1 MTDRYKVDDQCDTK
15 WSAEAEKELEPIN
28 VIKGMVSMPQNVV
41 EIIDDID
48 LNDLDMVI
56 DDTMS
61 PNSKRLLIDFV
72 AKGTRFEAVRFYSR
86 NEDVDDVQVQ
96 FVLRDNFMTDFLC
109 YLTINGIKIEKIE
122 DDAKFEESMRQNE
135 FVKID
140 EHAMQIENIHLQS
153 AAFCTFVEEKERN
166 FRVGSSVEFVFGF
179 ISRLLSVTRWESC
192 DGLKWFM
199 KGMIGIAEKDQMDD
213 IVNDALEEVDQEKST
228 KVRYSYEPDPSF
240 NSSKKQFKISKD
252 IIATVNVNNLPVNDF
267 LNYSRKTIVVQSQQ
281 CQWMKLANGQ
291 KIKIINCDLR
301 QSMLYVI
308 KEEFIR
314 PNPQNGVEISPFYR
328 SELVDVGLTAS
339 ILAKYGISS
348 HAVPSSFRQDHS
360 FRIQLQQ
367 KERIRSF
374 IVDAAF
380 KMKQIVKK
388 TKWNKVPIKNY
399 EHKKQRMEY
408 IVKKQ
413 VFVEDLNALNDY
425 LNPTLIPIVMFDKE
439 AIKHR

>member
-72 AKGTRFEAVRFYSR
+72 AKGTRFEAVRFYAR
-86 NEDVDDVQVQ
+86 NENVDDVQVQ

-109 YLTINGIKIEKIE
+109 YLNMDGIKIEKIE

-153 AAFCTFVEEKERN
+153 VAFCTFVEEKERN

-240 NSSKKQFKISKD
+240 NSSKKEYKISKD
-252 IIATVNVNNLPVNDF
+252 IVAQLADVNGIPVANL
-267 LNYSRKTIVVQSQQ
+267 LNYLRKTIVVQSQQ
-281 CQWMKLANGQ
+281 NQWMQLANGQ
-291 KIKIINCDLR
+291 KIKVIRCDLR
-301 QSMLYVI
+301 QNNPMFCVMR
-308 KEEFIR
+308 EEFIR
-314 PNPQNGVEISPFYR
+314 PNPQNGIEIAPFYR
-328 SELVDVGLTAS
+328 SELIEIVDNPANILTN
-339 ILAKYGISS
+339 YGISTT
-348 HAVPSSFRQDHS
+348 AVPPSFREAHS
-360 FRIQLQQ
+360 FRAQLQQ

-374 IVDAAF
+374 IVDSAF

-388 TKWNKVPIKNY
+388 TKWNKVPVKNY

-413 VFVEDLNALNDY
+413 VFVDDLNALNDY
-425 LNPTLIPIVMFDKE
+425 SNPI
-439 AIKHR
+439 

>member
-72 AKGTRFEAVRFYSR
+72 AKGTRFEAVRFYAR
-86 NEDVDDVQVQ
+86 NENVDDVQVQ

-109 YLTINGIKIEKIE
+109 YLNMDGIKIEKIE

-166 FRVGSSVEFVFGF
+166 FRVGSSVEFVHAF
-179 ISRLLSVTRWESC
+179 IHNLLNVTRWRSS
-192 DGLKWFM
+192 DGLKWFL
-199 KGMIGIAEKDQMDD
+199 KGMIGIAEKDQMAD
-213 IVNDALEEVDQEKST
+213 ILNDALEEVDQEKST

-240 NSSKKQFKISKD
+240 NSSKKQFKIPKD
-252 IIATVNVNNLPVNDF
+252 IIAAMDVNGLPVDDL
-267 LNYSRKTIVVQSQQ
+267 LNYLRKTIVVQSQQ
-281 CQWMKLANGQ
+281 CQWMQLQNGQ
-291 KIKIINCDLR
+291 KIKIIRCDLR
-301 QSMLYVI
+301 QNNPMFCVMR
-308 KEEFIR
+308 EDFIR
-314 PNPQNGVEISPFYR
+314 PNPQNGVEIAPFYR
-328 SELVDVGLTAS
+328 SELVEIAMNPAAILTN
-339 ILAKYGISS
+339 YGIST
-348 HAVPSSFRQDHS
+348 HAVPPSFRQAHS
-360 FRIQLQQ
+360 FRTQFQQ
-367 KERIRSF
+367 KDKIRSF
-374 IVDAAF
+374 IVEGAF

-413 VFVEDLNALNDY
+413 VFVDNLNELNDY
-425 LNPTLIPIVMFDKE
+425 NNL
-439 AIKHR
+439 